1 MCAFYNIPIDIIAV
15 SGRERPASEAR
26 AAAALL
32 VQENDNLKLTTLGN
46 YLKRDLS
53 TLSQAANRLRK
64 RATNDKILRAKIESI
79 RKTL

>member
-1 MCAFYNIPIDIIAV
+1 MFLNRLNGNKKGIRLTKWVFCDIDYHG
-15 SGRERPASEAR
+15 SQTS
-26 AAAALL
+26 
-32 VQENDNLKLTTLGN
+32 VQENDNLKLTALGN

-64 RATNDKILRAKIESI
+64 RAARDKILRAKIESI